1 MKDCNKFKIDDIV
14 YHRSVY
20 EHKEPLKVKGIKEN
34 ELLLEGDF
42 SGGTNNVV
50 QEDWFPI
57 SGVSRIYNHAYKE
70 KVRKEVK
77 IISTL
82 DTDDNIYHEE
92 MKFMISAIL
101 SLTNDVTLNPEFV

>member
-70 KVRKEVK
+70 KVRKQAK
-77 IISTL
+77 IIATL
-82 DTDDNIYHEE
+82 DTQDNIYNEE
-92 MKFMISAIL
+92 LKEMVDAVMN
-101 SLTNDVTLNPEFV
+101 LTVDVYLNPEII